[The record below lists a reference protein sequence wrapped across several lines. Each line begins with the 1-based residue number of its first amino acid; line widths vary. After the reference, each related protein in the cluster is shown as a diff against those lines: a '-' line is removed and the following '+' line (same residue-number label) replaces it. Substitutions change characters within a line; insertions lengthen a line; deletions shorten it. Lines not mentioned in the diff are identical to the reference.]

1 MICLDISC
9 KEVFFCLVS
18 LLTKAIY
25 LQSKSVNSKRST
37 TTDQRDKKV
46 RFTRSSTTTQS
57 KQKSQTMVDA
67 VRKTLD
73 EEKWRN
79 RIQEKVNL
87 FVCVLREKQRG
98 GGGEGC
104 IYSMQVFNEDMRLVL
119 IEKKCGVPITTLAGN
134 RFVFTVSYTL

>member
-1 MICLDISC
+1 M
-9 KEVFFCLVS
+9 
-18 LLTKAIY
+18 
-25 LQSKSVNSKRST
+25 NSKRST
-37 TTDQRDKKV
+37 ATDQRDKKV

-79 RIQEKVNL
+79 RIQEKVKEDL
-87 FVCVLREKQRG
+87 CIKREAE

-104 IYSMQVFNEDMRLVL
+104 IYSM
-119 IEKKCGVPITTLAGN
+119 
-134 RFVFTVSYTL
+134 